1 MYLLRTIILLLLL
14 SGMSGV
20 AYATDDIHTWGK
32 KVDQLFQ
39 AEGESDEQ
47 FQVRTFQRMR
57 RFTRDSGYEASGHF
71 CRSEEGQMGI
81 TIFTWE
87 AHFSAPTMKGCPL
100 ALGGWPTVLDFVHT
114 HPLPGRY
121 TFSEQDVTS
130 ENRKRAFFKK
140 STKSAQ
146 WVGRHSISQFS
157 SDDYDVG
164 PGWLV
169 ADDLVLYQRG
179 RGTTKVVMRLP
190 ALVD

>member
-20 AYATDDIHTWGK
+20 AYATDDIYIWGK

-57 RFTRDSGYEASGHF
+57 RFTRDSGYEASGYF
-71 CRSEEGQMGI
+71 CRSKEGQMGI

-100 ALGGWPTVLDFVHT
+100 ALGGWPTVLDLVHT

-130 ENRKRAFFKK
+130 ENRKRVFFKK

-164 PGWLV
+164 PGWL
-169 ADDLVLYQRG
+169 AG
-179 RGTTKVVMRLP
+179 W
-190 ALVD
+190 